1 VDGRVLVE
9 VHHPGVDARVT
20 PGRPETRFAVTPAA
34 PVRQATT
41 RPGAAAGSAAWL
53 DRIEDTGFRQVFA
66 HIAAHGAVTEQEV
79 TTLLGGARGVRR
91 FAIQFDGL
99 AERAPFRVRID
110 NVGGVKRY
118 VREGGDR

>member
-1 VDGRVLVE
+1 MHNERDHREQIHVGRERAPATAAQLAQAP
-9 VHHPGVDARVT
+9 HWWLQGPNRWPDDA
-20 PGRPETRFAVTPAA
+20 
-34 PVRQATT
+34 
-41 RPGAAAGSAAWL
+41 
-53 DRIEDTGFRQVFA
+53 GFRQVFA